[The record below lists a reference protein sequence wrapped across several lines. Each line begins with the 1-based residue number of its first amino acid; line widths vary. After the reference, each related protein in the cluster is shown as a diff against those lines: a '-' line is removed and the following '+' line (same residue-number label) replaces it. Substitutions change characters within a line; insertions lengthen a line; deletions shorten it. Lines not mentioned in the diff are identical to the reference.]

1 MHSCACVLL
10 SGSPAAIGKTYSS
23 IGFYLIVLVVFGILI
38 TAAVAEL
45 VLTRKVP
52 PSPAIGHYVNGFVV
66 AYPWLAFVFA
76 IVLGAMIAHFFVGLA
91 PNHQAKDWLIR
102 VWERVWH

>member
-1 MHSCACVLL
+1 MSTLL
-10 SGSPAAIGKTYSS
+10 IGSPVALGKTYSS
-23 IGFYLIVLVVFGILI
+23 VGFYVIVLVVFGILI
-38 TAAVAEL
+38 AAAVSEF

-76 IVLGAMIAHFFVGLA
+76 MVLGAMIAHFFVGLA
-91 PNHQAKDWLIR
+91 PDHQGKNWLIN
-102 VWERVWH
+102 VLLSTWHHL

>member
-1 MHSCACVLL
+1 MTALL
-10 SGSPAAIGKTYSS
+10 NGSPIALSKTYSAV
-23 IGFYLIVLVVFGILI
+23 GFDVIVLVVFGILI
-38 TAAVAEL
+38 TAAVSEL

-76 IVLGAMIAHFFVGLA
+76 VVLGAMIAHFFVGLA
-91 PNHQAKDWLIR
+91 PGHQAKDWLIN
-102 VWERVWH
+102 VWERIWHQV